1 MKEYSAKEIKEL
13 KSNPYTLNV
22 TKYQLSHTIKFKEAF
37 WIKYQAGIAPRKI
50 LEELGYNSEMFG
62 QKRIDSLV
70 QRIKGQALS
79 GNGFTEGF
87 NRTKRMK
94 IESPDTTNISAQSID
109 YMQHELEY
117 LRQEVEFL
125 KKIIKA
131 ENSKR
136 ID

>member
-22 TKYQLSHTIKFKEAF
+22 TKCKLSHTVKFKEDF
-37 WIKYQAGIAPRKI
+37 WIQYQAGVAPRKI
-50 LEELGYNSEMFG
+50 LEKLGYNPEIFG

-79 GNGFTEGF
+79 GNGFTEGP

-94 IESPDTTNISAQSID
+94 IESPDTTNVSAESIE
-109 YMQHELEY
+109 YMQHELQY

-131 ENSKR
+131 DNSKR
-136 ID
+136 KD